1 MNVAVLTHC
10 GKDEM
15 ENNREIPSACE
26 GTLGER
32 SKTKLGFISVIS
44 DVLNIG
50 PKVKG
55 ENTYLR
61 RLAVT

>member
-26 GTLGER
+26 GTLGEGQKQ
-32 SKTKLGFISVIS
+32 SQGS
-44 DVLNIG
+44 
-50 PKVKG
+50 
-55 ENTYLR
+55 YQ
-61 RLAVT
+61 